1 MMIRSVLLALVACAA
16 ATAVRAQQMDCTGQG
31 ELRFI
36 CGVDAAEDTVAIPGT
51 RWLIASGLGFGGAAT
66 IKGIDTQTGGVHALY
81 PTAGTNRVDR
91 SFYPDCPGAPSTVD
105 FSTVG
110 LAITPLGRRDYLL
123 YAVNDGARHAVEVFT
138 VSVDDESPA
147 LAWIGCVVL
156 PPNTNGN
163 AVAALPER
171 AFAVVSMDDGGANR
185 MARHVAGETTGS
197 VYLWAPG
204 AGLTRIDGIELRGGN
219 GIVAS
224 RDGRTLYVSAWSGG
238 EIVKI
243 RRDGRAPPEVAKLG
257 YLPDNLHWAS
267 DGSILVAAQ
276 RPPVARI
283 ASCTGAECIA
293 DWLVAKIDPRTLT
306 SRTLVEAKGNT
317 VVNYVTGATE
327 QGDALYLANR
337 GQGQLG
343 VIAERALPRA
353 EPLRLSP
360 PR

>member
-1 MMIRSVLLALVACAA
+1 MTIRSMLLALFACATANA
-16 ATAVRAQQMDCTGQG
+16 AQAQQTDCTGQG

-36 CGVDAAEDTVAIPGT
+36 CGVEAAEDAVAIPGT
-51 RWLIASGLGFGGAAT
+51 QWLIASGLGFGGAAT
-66 IKGIDTQTGGVHALY
+66 IKGIDTRTSGVHPLY
-81 PTAGTNRVDR
+81 PTAGTNRIDR
-91 SFYPDCPGAPSTVD
+91 TFYPDCPGAPSTTN

-110 LAITPLGRRDYLL
+110 LAIAALGRRDYLL

-138 VSVDDESPA
+138 VRVEEETPR
-147 LAWIGCVVL
+147 LTWIGCVVL

-163 AVAALPER
+163 AVAPLPER
-171 AFAVVSMDDGGANR
+171 AFAVVSMDDGSAQR
-185 MARHVAGETTGS
+185 MARHVAGEAMGS
-197 VYLWAPG
+197 VYQWAPG
-204 AGLTRIDGIELRGGN
+204 TGLERIEGVELHGGN

-224 RDGRTLYVSAWSGG
+224 RDGRYLYVSGWSGS

-243 RRDGRAPPEVAKLG
+243 RRDGAARPEIAKLD

-267 DGSILVAAQ
+267 DGTILVAAQ

-293 DWLVAKIDPRTLT
+293 PWLVAKIDARTLQ
-306 SRTLVEAKGNT
+306 SRTLVEAEGDA

-327 QGDALYLANR
+327 LDGALYLTNR

-343 VIAERALPRA
+343 VIAERALPRG
-353 EPLRLSP
+353 EPLRLHAP
-360 PR
+360 